1 VVSKYINKSNIIR
14 TLHDGLK
21 IPVTAKIRVLPTEE
35 ETVELAKRIEASG
48 A

>member
-1 VVSKYINKSNIIR
+1 MVAEYLKKSNIVR

-21 IPVTAKIRVLPTEE
+21 IPVTAKIRILPTEE
-35 ETVELAKRIEASG
+35 ETLELVRRIEASG